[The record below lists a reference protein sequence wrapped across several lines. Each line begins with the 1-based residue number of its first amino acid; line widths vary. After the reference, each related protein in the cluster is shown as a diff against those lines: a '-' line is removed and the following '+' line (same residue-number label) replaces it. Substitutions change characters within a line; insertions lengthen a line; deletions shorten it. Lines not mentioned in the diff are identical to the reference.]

1 MAIQT
6 FKQIID
12 NQAFRISA
20 KDRAIFEQGTLQ
32 SFFGFSDSDM
42 IEFIIYDVN
51 DTQLP
56 QGEFGELVRYVPLN
70 SQNISDYFL
79 IADNTLFQAL
89 QFPNEYFIDIER
101 LLKESGYDNGIFKTQ
116 ITLLNKR
123 VGFESP
129 NEKMW
134 IKQISPSRTE
144 VKLLPLINDV
154 SKKTDLLQRFNILI
168 NGGDFKDDV
177 IQYVPNFLES
187 IDPTIVDTFIKN
199 TYGEKWYNKLV
210 REFGI
215 AGLDL
220 LATRIHKKFV
230 EAVKYEFAGR
240 ESSIK
245 SPKYGKKKSVSLP
258 LQLSREDV
266 FRISQIILIEIVQT
280 YLPNRTIQTKT
291 QIDAGFDNSIDDVGV
306 VLQRRESDVMIGATP
321 AMVMV
326 TKQKTEVSNPTKEVS
341 IQDAIPV
348 GIPIPVFS
356 EPNPVKS
363 TVVEPP
369 LVTIPTPSQYQVSYG
384 GGGGGGGRMS
394 DFGDRNFGDRFTDRD
409 SLELQAF

>member
-42 IEFIIYDVN
+42 IEFIVYDVN
-51 DTQLP
+51 DNQLP

-70 SQNISDYFL
+70 SQNINDYFL

-89 QFPNEYFIDIER
+89 KFPNEYFIDIER

-123 VGFESP
+123 VGFESA

-154 SKKTDLLQRFNILI
+154 SKKTDLLQRFNIFI

-177 IQYVPNFLES
+177 IQYVPTFLES
-187 IDPTIVDTFIKN
+187 INPSIVDDFIKR
-199 TYGEKWYNKLV
+199 TYSEVWYNKLV
-210 REFGI
+210 TEFGI
-215 AGLDL
+215 AGLDT
-220 LATRIHKKFV
+220 LATKIHTKFV
-230 EAVKYEFAGR
+230 EAVKYEFANR

-245 SPKYGKKKSVSLP
+245 SPLYGNKKSISLP
-258 LQLSREDV
+258 LQLSVDDV
-266 FRISQIILIEIVQT
+266 FKIAQIILIEIVQV
-280 YLPNRTIQTKT
+280 YLPMRTIQTKT
-291 QIDAGFDNSIDDVGV
+291 EIDAGFDESKDDVGTL
-306 VLQRRESDVMIGATP
+306 LQRRESDVMIGATP

-326 TKQKTEVSNPTKEVS
+326 KKQKTEVSNPTKDIS
-341 IQDAIPV
+341 IKDAIPV

-356 EPNPVKS
+356 KPNPVKS
-363 TVVEPP
+363 TVISPDP
-369 LVTIPTPSQYQVSYG
+369 VTIATPSQITTTSTSTRIVSSG
-384 GGGGGGGRMS
+384 GGGIS
-394 DFGDRNFGDRFTDRD
+394 RD
-409 SLELQAF
+409 SQIRYL

>member
-42 IEFIIYDVN
+42 IEFIVYDVN
-51 DTQLP
+51 DNQLP

-70 SQNISDYFL
+70 SQNINDYFL

-123 VGFESP
+123 VGFESA

-154 SKKTDLLQRFNILI
+154 SKKTDLLQRFNIFI

-177 IQYVPNFLES
+177 IQYVPTFLES
-187 IDPTIVDTFIKN
+187 INPSIVDDFIKR
-199 TYGEKWYNKLV
+199 TYSEVWYNKLV
-210 REFGI
+210 TEFGI
-215 AGLDL
+215 AGLDT
-220 LATRIHKKFV
+220 LATKIHTKFV
-230 EAVKYEFAGR
+230 EAVKYEFANR

-245 SPKYGKKKSVSLP
+245 SPLYGNKKSISLP
-258 LQLSREDV
+258 LQLSADDV
-266 FRISQIILIEIVQT
+266 FKIAQIILIEIVQV
-280 YLPNRTIQTKT
+280 YLPMRTIQTKT
-291 QIDAGFDNSIDDVGV
+291 EIDAGFDESKDDVGTL
-306 VLQRRESDVMIGATP
+306 LQRRESDVMIGATP

-326 TKQKTEVSNPTKEVS
+326 KKQKTEVSNPTKDIS
-341 IQDAIPV
+341 IKDAIPV

-356 EPNPVKS
+356 KPNPVKS
-363 TVVEPP
+363 TVISPDP
-369 LVTIPTPSQYQVSYG
+369 VTIATPSQITTTSTSTRIVSSG
-384 GGGGGGGRMS
+384 GGGIS
-394 DFGDRNFGDRFTDRD
+394 RD
-409 SLELQAF
+409 SQIRYL

>member
-42 IEFIIYDVN
+42 IEFIVYDVN
-51 DTQLP
+51 DNQLP

-70 SQNISDYFL
+70 SQNINDYFL

-123 VGFESP
+123 VGFESA

-154 SKKTDLLQRFNILI
+154 SKKTDLLQRFNIFI

-177 IQYVPNFLES
+177 IQYVPTFLES
-187 IDPTIVDTFIKN
+187 INPSIVDDFIKR
-199 TYGEKWYNKLV
+199 TYSEVWYNKLV
-210 REFGI
+210 TEFGI
-215 AGLDL
+215 AGLDT
-220 LATRIHKKFV
+220 LATKIHTKFV
-230 EAVKYEFAGR
+230 EAVKYEFANR

-245 SPKYGKKKSVSLP
+245 SPLYGNKKSISLP
-258 LQLSREDV
+258 LQLSVDDV
-266 FRISQIILIEIVQT
+266 FKIAQIILIEIVQV
-280 YLPNRTIQTKT
+280 YLPMRTIQTKT
-291 QIDAGFDNSIDDVGV
+291 EIDAGFDESKDDVGTL
-306 VLQRRESDVMIGATP
+306 LQRRESDVMIGATP

-326 TKQKTEVSNPTKEVS
+326 KKQKTEVSNPTKDIS
-341 IQDAIPV
+341 IKDAIPV

-356 EPNPVKS
+356 KPNPVKS
-363 TVVEPP
+363 TVISPDP
-369 LVTIPTPSQYQVSYG
+369 VTIATPSQITTTSTSTRIVSSG
-384 GGGGGGGRMS
+384 GGGIS
-394 DFGDRNFGDRFTDRD
+394 RD
-409 SLELQAF
+409 SQIRYL

>member
-42 IEFIIYDVN
+42 IEFIVYDVN
-51 DTQLP
+51 DNQLP

-70 SQNISDYFL
+70 SQNINDYFL

-123 VGFESP
+123 VGFESA

-154 SKKTDLLQRFNILI
+154 SKKTDLLQRFNIFI

-177 IQYVPNFLES
+177 IQYVPTFLES
-187 IDPTIVDTFIKN
+187 INPSIVDDFIKR
-199 TYGEKWYNKLV
+199 TYSEVWYNKLV
-210 REFGI
+210 TEFGI
-215 AGLDL
+215 AGLDT
-220 LATRIHKKFV
+220 LATKIHTKFV
-230 EAVKYEFAGR
+230 EAVKYEFANR

-245 SPKYGKKKSVSLP
+245 SPLYGNKKSISLP
-258 LQLSREDV
+258 LQLSVDDV
-266 FRISQIILIEIVQT
+266 FKIAQIILIEIVQV
-280 YLPNRTIQTKT
+280 YLPMRTIQTKT
-291 QIDAGFDNSIDDVGV
+291 EIDAGFDESKDDVGTL
-306 VLQRRESDVMIGATP
+306 LQRRESDVMIGATP

-326 TKQKTEVSNPTKEVS
+326 KKQKTEVSNPTKDIS
-341 IQDAIPV
+341 IKDAIPV

-356 EPNPVKS
+356 KPNPVKS
-363 TVVEPP
+363 TVISPDP
-369 LVTIPTPSQYQVSYG
+369 VTIATPSQITTTSTSTRIVSS
-384 GGGGGGGRMS
+384 GGGGRS
-394 DFGDRNFGDRFTDRD
+394 RNTENIR
-409 SLELQAF
+409 

>member
-56 QGEFGELVRYVPLN
+56 QGEFGELVRYIPLN

-79 IADNTLFQAL
+79 IADNTLFQVL
-89 QFPNEYFIDIER
+89 QFPKEYFIDIER

-177 IQYVPNFLES
+177 IPYVPTFLES
-187 IDPTIVDTFIKN
+187 INPSIVDDFIKR
-199 TYGEKWYNKLV
+199 TYSEQWYNKLV
-210 REFGI
+210 AEFGI
-215 AGLDL
+215 AGLDT
-220 LATRIHKKFV
+220 LATKIYTKFV

-245 SPKYGKKKSVSLP
+245 SPNYGNKKSVNLP

-266 FRISQIILIEIVQT
+266 FKIAQIILIEIVQL

-291 QIDAGFDNSIDDVGV
+291 EIDAGFDESKDDVGV
-306 VLQRRESDVMIGATP
+306 VLQRRESDVMIGAKP
-321 AMVMV
+321 ATVMV
-326 TKQKTEVSNPTKEVS
+326 TKQKTEVSNPTKDIS

-356 EPNPVKS
+356 TPNPVKS
-363 TVVEPP
+363 TVISPDP
-369 LVTIPTPSQYQVSYG
+369 VTIPTPSQITPTPVVSSGGGGGYFGGGGGYG
-384 GGGGGGGRMS
+384 GGGIS
-394 DFGDRNFGDRFTDRD
+394 RD
-409 SLELQAF
+409 S

>member
-42 IEFIIYDVN
+42 IEFIVYDVN
-51 DTQLP
+51 DNQLP

-70 SQNISDYFL
+70 SQNINDYFL

-123 VGFESP
+123 VGFESA

-154 SKKTDLLQRFNILI
+154 SKKTDLLQRFNIFI

-177 IQYVPNFLES
+177 IQYVPTFLES
-187 IDPTIVDTFIKN
+187 INPSIVDDFIKR
-199 TYGEKWYNKLV
+199 TYSEVWYNKLV
-210 REFGI
+210 TEFGI
-215 AGLDL
+215 AGLDT
-220 LATRIHKKFV
+220 LATKIHTKFV
-230 EAVKYEFAGR
+230 EAVKYEFANR

-245 SPKYGKKKSVSLP
+245 SPLYGNKKSISLP
-258 LQLSREDV
+258 LQLSADDV
-266 FRISQIILIEIVQT
+266 FKIAQIILIEIVQV
-280 YLPNRTIQTKT
+280 YLPMRTIQTKT
-291 QIDAGFDNSIDDVGV
+291 EIDAGFDESKDDVGTL
-306 VLQRRESDVMIGATP
+306 LQRRESDVMIGATP

-326 TKQKTEVSNPTKEVS
+326 KKQKTEVSNPTKDIS
-341 IQDAIPV
+341 IKDAIPV

-356 EPNPVKS
+356 KPNPVKS
-363 TVVEPP
+363 TVISPDP
-369 LVTIPTPSQYQVSYG
+369 VTIATPSQITTTSTSTRIVSSG
-384 GGGGGGGRMS
+384 GGGIS
-394 DFGDRNFGDRFTDRD
+394 RD
-409 SLELQAF
+409 S

>member
-51 DTQLP
+51 DNQLP

-70 SQNISDYFL
+70 SQNINDYFL

-101 LLKESGYDNGIFKTQ
+101 LLTESGYDNGIFKTQ

-123 VGFESP
+123 VGFESA

-154 SKKTDLLQRFNILI
+154 SKKTDLLQRFNIFI

-177 IQYVPNFLES
+177 IQYIPNFLDS
-187 IDPTIVDTFIKN
+187 INPSVVDNFIKT
-199 TYGEKWYNKLV
+199 TYGDKWYDKMV

-215 AGLDL
+215 AGLDT
-220 LATRIHKKFV
+220 LATKIHSKFV
-230 EAVKYEFAGR
+230 EAVKYEFANR

-245 SPKYGKKKSVSLP
+245 SPIYGNTKPISLP

-266 FRISQIILIEIVQT
+266 FKIAQIILIEVVQV
-280 YLPNRTIQTKT
+280 YLPARTINTKT
-291 QIDAGFDNSIDDVGV
+291 EFDAGFDESKDDVGI

-326 TKQKTEVSNPTKEVS
+326 TKKKEEASNPTVDMS
-341 IQDAIPV
+341 IQQAIPD
-348 GIPIPVFS
+348 GIPIPIFS
-356 EPNPVKS
+356 TPSPVKS
-363 TVVEPP
+363 NIVNP
-369 LVTIPTPSQYQVSYG
+369 LPVITPKPASYSVGDYYG
-384 GGGGGGGRMS
+384 GGGI
-394 DFGDRNFGDRFTDRD
+394 NRD
-409 SLELQAF
+409 S

>member
-42 IEFIIYDVN
+42 IEFIVYDVN
-51 DTQLP
+51 DNQLP

-70 SQNISDYFL
+70 SQNINDYFL

-123 VGFESP
+123 VGFESA
-129 NEKMW
+129 NEKLW

-177 IQYVPNFLES
+177 IPYIPAFLES

-199 TYGEKWYNKLV
+199 IYSEKWYNKLV
-210 REFGI
+210 AEFGI
-215 AGLDL
+215 AGLDT
-220 LATRIHKKFV
+220 LATKIHTKFV

-245 SPKYGKKKSVSLP
+245 SPNYGNKKPISLP
-258 LQLSREDV
+258 LQLSPEDV
-266 FRISQIILIEIVQT
+266 FKIAQIILIEIVQV
-280 YLPNRTIQTKT
+280 YLPKRTIQSKT
-291 QIDAGFDNSIDDVGV
+291 EIDAGFDESKDDVGV
-306 VLQRRESDVMIGATP
+306 VLQRRESDVMIEATS
-321 AMVMV
+321 ATVMV
-326 TKQKTEVSNPTKEVS
+326 TTTKPEVNNPTRNVS
-341 IQDAIPV
+341 IQQAIPV
-348 GIPIPVFS
+348 GIPIPKFS
-356 EPNPVKS
+356 TPNPVKS
-363 TVVEPP
+363 SVVAPP
-369 LVTIPTPSQYQVSYG
+369 PVTIPTPIQMTPTPVVSSGGGSYG
-384 GGGGGGGRMS
+384 GGGIS
-394 DFGDRNFGDRFTDRD
+394 RD
-409 SLELQAF
+409 S

>member
-12 NQAFRISA
+12 NKAFRISA
-20 KDRAIFEQGTLQ
+20 KDRAIFEEGTLQ

-89 QFPNEYFIDIER
+89 QFPKEYFIDVER

-168 NGGDFKDDV
+168 NGGDFKDDI
-177 IQYVPNFLES
+177 IQYIPNFLES
-187 IDPTIVDTFIKN
+187 INPSIVDDFIKR

-210 REFGI
+210 SEFGI
-215 AGLDL
+215 SGLDT
-220 LATRIHKKFV
+220 LATRIYTKFV

-245 SPKYGKKKSVSLP
+245 SANYGNKKSVSLP

-266 FRISQIILIEIVQT
+266 FKIAQIILIEIVQV
-280 YLPNRTIQTKT
+280 YLPARTIQSNT
-291 QIDAGFDNSIDDVGV
+291 QFDAAFDESKDDVGT

-321 AMVMV
+321 AMVTV
-326 TKQKTEVSNPTKEVS
+326 TKQKTEVSNPTRDVS
-341 IQDAIPV
+341 IQEAIPV

-356 EPNPVKS
+356 LPNPVKS
-363 TVVEPP
+363 TVVEPAP
-369 LVTIPTPSQYQVSYG
+369 VTIPTPSQILPTPEPTPVVTYG
-384 GGGGGGGRMS
+384 GGGGYYGGGGIS
-394 DFGDRNFGDRFTDRD
+394 RD
-409 SLELQAF
+409 S

>member
-42 IEFIIYDVN
+42 IEFIVYDVN
-51 DTQLP
+51 DNQLP

-70 SQNISDYFL
+70 SQNINDYFL

-123 VGFESP
+123 VGFESA

-154 SKKTDLLQRFNILI
+154 SKKTDLLQRFNIFI

-177 IQYVPNFLES
+177 IQYVPTFLES
-187 IDPTIVDTFIKN
+187 INPSIVDDFIKR
-199 TYGEKWYNKLV
+199 TYSEVWYNKLV
-210 REFGI
+210 TEFGI
-215 AGLDL
+215 AGLDT
-220 LATRIHKKFV
+220 LATKIHTKFV
-230 EAVKYEFAGR
+230 EAVKYEFANR

-245 SPKYGKKKSVSLP
+245 SPLYGNKKSISLP
-258 LQLSREDV
+258 LQLSVDDV
-266 FRISQIILIEIVQT
+266 FKIAQIILIEIVQV
-280 YLPNRTIQTKT
+280 YLPMRTIQTKT
-291 QIDAGFDNSIDDVGV
+291 EIDAGFDESKDDVGTL
-306 VLQRRESDVMIGATP
+306 LQRRESDVMIGATP

-326 TKQKTEVSNPTKEVS
+326 KKQKTEVSNPTKDIS
-341 IQDAIPV
+341 IKDAIPV

-356 EPNPVKS
+356 KPNPVKS
-363 TVVEPP
+363 TVISPDP
-369 LVTIPTPSQYQVSYG
+369 VTIATPSQITTTSTRIVSS
-384 GGGGGGGRMS
+384 GGGGRS
-394 DFGDRNFGDRFTDRD
+394 RNTENIR
-409 SLELQAF
+409 

>member
-51 DTQLP
+51 DNQLP

-70 SQNISDYFL
+70 SQNINDYFL

-123 VGFESP
+123 VGFESA

-154 SKKTDLLQRFNILI
+154 SKKTDLLQRFNIFI

-177 IQYVPNFLES
+177 IQYIPNFLDS
-187 IDPTIVDTFIKN
+187 INPSVVDNFIKT
-199 TYGEKWYNKLV
+199 TYSDKWYDKMV

-215 AGLDL
+215 AGLDT
-220 LATRIHKKFV
+220 LATKIHSKFV
-230 EAVKYEFAGR
+230 EAVKYEFANR

-245 SPKYGKKKSVSLP
+245 SPLYGNKKPISLP

-266 FRISQIILIEIVQT
+266 FRIAQIILIEVVQV
-280 YLPNRTIQTKT
+280 YLPARTINTKT
-291 QIDAGFDNSIDDVGV
+291 EFDAGFDESKDDVGI

-326 TKQKTEVSNPTKEVS
+326 TKQKTEASNPTVAVS
-341 IQDAIPV
+341 IQQAIPD

-356 EPNPVKS
+356 NPNPVKS
-363 TVVEPP
+363 NVVNP
-369 LVTIPTPSQYQVSYG
+369 LPVITPKPAIYSAGDYYG
-384 GGGGGGGRMS
+384 GGGIS
-394 DFGDRNFGDRFTDRD
+394 RD
-409 SLELQAF
+409 S

>member
-42 IEFIIYDVN
+42 IEFIVYDVN
-51 DTQLP
+51 DNQLP

-70 SQNISDYFL
+70 SQNINDYFL

-123 VGFESP
+123 VGFESA

-154 SKKTDLLQRFNILI
+154 SKKTDLLQRFNIFI

-177 IQYVPNFLES
+177 IQYVPTFLES
-187 IDPTIVDTFIKN
+187 INPSIVDDFIKR
-199 TYGEKWYNKLV
+199 TYSEVWYNKLV
-210 REFGI
+210 TEFGI
-215 AGLDL
+215 AGLDT
-220 LATRIHKKFV
+220 LATKIHTKFV
-230 EAVKYEFAGR
+230 EAVKYEFANR

-245 SPKYGKKKSVSLP
+245 SPLYGNKKSISLP
-258 LQLSREDV
+258 LQLSADDV
-266 FRISQIILIEIVQT
+266 FKIAQIILIEIVQV
-280 YLPNRTIQTKT
+280 YLPMRTIQTKT
-291 QIDAGFDNSIDDVGV
+291 EIDAGFDESKDDVGTL
-306 VLQRRESDVMIGATP
+306 LQRRESDVMIGATP

-326 TKQKTEVSNPTKEVS
+326 KKQKTEVSNPTKDIS
-341 IQDAIPV
+341 IKDAIPV

-356 EPNPVKS
+356 KPNPVKS
-363 TVVEPP
+363 TVISPDP
-369 LVTIPTPSQYQVSYG
+369 VTIATPSQITSTSTRIVSSG
-384 GGGGGGGRMS
+384 GGGIS
-394 DFGDRNFGDRFTDRD
+394 RD
-409 SLELQAF
+409 S

>member
-51 DTQLP
+51 DNQLP

-70 SQNISDYFL
+70 SQNINDYFL

-89 QFPNEYFIDIER
+89 QFPTEYFIDIER

-123 VGFESP
+123 VGFESA

-154 SKKTDLLQRFNILI
+154 SKKTDLLQRFNIFI

-177 IQYVPNFLES
+177 IQYVPNFLDS
-187 IDPTIVDTFIKN
+187 INPSVVDNFIKN
-199 TYGEKWYNKLV
+199 TYGDKWYDKMV

-215 AGLDL
+215 AGLDT
-220 LATRIHKKFV
+220 LATKIHSKFV
-230 EAVKYEFAGR
+230 EAVKYEFANR

-245 SPKYGKKKSVSLP
+245 SPIYGNPKPISLP

-266 FRISQIILIEIVQT
+266 FKIAQIILIEVVQV
-280 YLPNRTIQTKT
+280 YLPARTIKTKT
-291 QIDAGFDNSIDDVGV
+291 EFDAGFDESNDDVGV

-326 TKQKTEVSNPTKEVS
+326 TTKKAEVSNPSVDVS
-341 IQDAIPV
+341 IQESIPS
-348 GIPIPVFS
+348 GIPIPIFS
-356 EPNPVKS
+356 TPNPVKS
-363 TVVEPP
+363 NIVNP
-369 LVTIPTPSQYQVSYG
+369 LPIIRPTPAIYSAGDYFG
-384 GGGGGGGRMS
+384 GGGIS
-394 DFGDRNFGDRFTDRD
+394 RD
-409 SLELQAF
+409 S

>member
-42 IEFIIYDVN
+42 IEFIVYDVN
-51 DTQLP
+51 NTQLP

-70 SQNISDYFL
+70 SQNINDYFL

-123 VGFESP
+123 VGFESA

-154 SKKTDLLQRFNILI
+154 SKKTDLLQRFNIFI

-177 IQYVPNFLES
+177 IQYVPNFLDS
-187 IDPTIVDTFIKN
+187 INPSVVDNFIKT
-199 TYGEKWYNKLV
+199 TYGDKWYDKMV

-215 AGLDL
+215 AGLDT
-220 LATRIHKKFV
+220 LATKIHSKFV
-230 EAVKYEFAGR
+230 EAVKYEFANR

-245 SPKYGKKKSVSLP
+245 SPLYGNKKPISLP

-266 FRISQIILIEIVQT
+266 FRIAQIILIEVVQV
-280 YLPNRTIQTKT
+280 YLPARTINTKT
-291 QIDAGFDNSIDDVGV
+291 EFDAGFDESKDDVGI
-306 VLQRRESDVMIGATP
+306 VLQRRESDVMIGAAP

-326 TKQKTEVSNPTKEVS
+326 TKQKTEVSNPTVAVS
-341 IQDAIPV
+341 IQQAIPD

-356 EPNPVKS
+356 NPNPVKS
-363 TVVEPP
+363 NVVNP
-369 LVTIPTPSQYQVSYG
+369 LPVITPKPVSYSAGDYYG
-384 GGGGGGGRMS
+384 GGGIS
-394 DFGDRNFGDRFTDRD
+394 RD
-409 SLELQAF
+409 S

>member
-42 IEFIIYDVN
+42 IEFIVYDVN
-51 DTQLP
+51 DNQLP

-70 SQNISDYFL
+70 SQNINDYFL

-123 VGFESP
+123 VGFESA

-154 SKKTDLLQRFNILI
+154 SKKTDLLQRFNIFI

-177 IQYVPNFLES
+177 IQYVPTFLES
-187 IDPTIVDTFIKN
+187 INPSIVDDFIKR
-199 TYGEKWYNKLV
+199 TYSEQWYNKLV
-210 REFGI
+210 SEFGI
-215 AGLDL
+215 AGLDT
-220 LATRIHKKFV
+220 LATKIHTKFV
-230 EAVKYEFAGR
+230 EAVKYEFANR

-245 SPKYGKKKSVSLP
+245 SPLYGNKKSISLP
-258 LQLSREDV
+258 LQLSADDV
-266 FRISQIILIEIVQT
+266 FKIAQIILIEIVQV
-280 YLPNRTIQTKT
+280 YLPMRTIQTKT
-291 QIDAGFDNSIDDVGV
+291 EIDAGFDESKDDVGTL
-306 VLQRRESDVMIGATP
+306 LQRRESDVMIGATP

-326 TKQKTEVSNPTKEVS
+326 KKQKTEVSNPTKDIS
-341 IQDAIPV
+341 IKDAIPV

-356 EPNPVKS
+356 KPNPVKS
-363 TVVEPP
+363 TVISPDP
-369 LVTIPTPSQYQVSYG
+369 VTIATPSQITTTSTSTRIVSSG
-384 GGGGGGGRMS
+384 GGGIS
-394 DFGDRNFGDRFTDRD
+394 RD
-409 SLELQAF
+409 SQIRYL

>member
-42 IEFIIYDVN
+42 IEFIVYDVN
-51 DTQLP
+51 DNQLP

-70 SQNISDYFL
+70 SQNINDYFL

-123 VGFESP
+123 VGFESA

-154 SKKTDLLQRFNILI
+154 SKKTDLLQRFNIFI

-177 IQYVPNFLES
+177 IQYVPTFLES
-187 IDPTIVDTFIKN
+187 INPSIVDDFIKR
-199 TYGEKWYNKLV
+199 TYSEVWYNKLV
-210 REFGI
+210 TEFGI
-215 AGLDL
+215 AGLDT
-220 LATRIHKKFV
+220 LATKIHTKFV
-230 EAVKYEFAGR
+230 EAVKYEFANR

-245 SPKYGKKKSVSLP
+245 SPLYGNKKSISLP
-258 LQLSREDV
+258 LQLSADDV
-266 FRISQIILIEIVQT
+266 FKIAQIILIEIVQV
-280 YLPNRTIQTKT
+280 YLPMRTIQTKT
-291 QIDAGFDNSIDDVGV
+291 EIDAGFDESRDDVGT

-326 TKQKTEVSNPTKEVS
+326 KKQKTEVSNPTKDIS
-341 IQDAIPV
+341 IKDAIPV

-356 EPNPVKS
+356 KPNPVKS
-363 TVVEPP
+363 TVISPDP
-369 LVTIPTPSQYQVSYG
+369 VTIATPSQITTTSTSTRIVSSG
-384 GGGGGGGRMS
+384 GGGIS
-394 DFGDRNFGDRFTDRD
+394 RD
-409 SLELQAF
+409 S

>member
-42 IEFIIYDVN
+42 IEFIVYDVN
-51 DTQLP
+51 DNQLP

-70 SQNISDYFL
+70 SQNINDYFL

-129 NEKMW
+129 NEKLW

-177 IQYVPNFLES
+177 IQYIPTFLES

-199 TYGEKWYNKLV
+199 IYGDKWYNKMV
-210 REFGI
+210 AEFGI
-215 AGLDL
+215 AGLDT
-220 LATRIHKKFV
+220 LATKIHTKFV

-245 SPKYGKKKSVSLP
+245 SPNYGNKKPINLP
-258 LQLSREDV
+258 LQLSPEDV
-266 FRISQIILIEIVQT
+266 FKIAQIILIEIVQV
-280 YLPNRTIQTKT
+280 YLPKRTIQSKT
-291 QIDAGFDNSIDDVGV
+291 EIDAGFDESKDDVGV
-306 VLQRRESDVMIGATP
+306 VLQRRESDVMIEATS
-321 AMVMV
+321 ATVMV
-326 TKQKTEVSNPTKEVS
+326 TTTKPEVNNPTRNVS
-341 IQDAIPV
+341 IQQAIPV
-348 GIPIPVFS
+348 GIPIPKFS
-356 EPNPVKS
+356 TPNPVKS
-363 TVVEPP
+363 TVVTPP
-369 LVTIPTPSQYQVSYG
+369 PVTIPTPIQMTPTPVVSSGGGSYG
-384 GGGGGGGRMS
+384 GGGIS
-394 DFGDRNFGDRFTDRD
+394 RD
-409 SLELQAF
+409 S

>member
-89 QFPNEYFIDIER
+89 QFPKEYFIDIER

-134 IKQISPSRTE
+134 IKQISQYRTE

-177 IQYVPNFLES
+177 IPYVPTFLES
-187 IDPTIVDTFIKN
+187 INPSIVDDFIKR
-199 TYGEKWYNKLV
+199 TYSEQWYNKLV
-210 REFGI
+210 KEFGI
-215 AGLDL
+215 AGLDT
-220 LATRIHKKFV
+220 LATKIHTKFV

-245 SPKYGKKKSVSLP
+245 SGNYGNKKSVSLP

-266 FRISQIILIEIVQT
+266 FKIAQIILIEIVQV
-280 YLPNRTIQTKT
+280 YLPMRTIQTKT
-291 QIDAGFDNSIDDVGV
+291 EIDAGFDESKDDVGV

-326 TKQKTEVSNPTKEVS
+326 TKQKTEVSNPTRDVS
-341 IQDAIPV
+341 IKDAIPV

-356 EPNPVKS
+356 TPNPVKS
-363 TVVEPP
+363 TVVSPAP
-369 LVTIPTPSQYQVSYG
+369 VTIPTPSQIAPTPVVSSG
-384 GGGGGGGRMS
+384 GGGGFGGGGIS
-394 DFGDRNFGDRFTDRD
+394 RD
-409 SLELQAF
+409 S

>member
-42 IEFIIYDVN
+42 IEFIVYDVN
-51 DTQLP
+51 NTQLP

-70 SQNISDYFL
+70 SQNINDYFL

-101 LLKESGYDNGIFKTQ
+101 LLNESGYDNGIFKTQ

-123 VGFESP
+123 IGFESA

-168 NGGDFKDDV
+168 NGGSFKDDV
-177 IQYVPNFLES
+177 IPYVPTFLES
-187 IDPTIVDTFIKN
+187 INPSIVDDFIKR
-199 TYGEKWYNKLV
+199 TYGDKWYNKMV

-215 AGLDL
+215 AGLDT
-220 LATRIHKKFV
+220 LATKIHTKFV
-230 EAVKYEFAGR
+230 EAVKYEFASR

-245 SPKYGKKKSVSLP
+245 SPLYGNKKPISLP
-258 LQLSREDV
+258 LQLSSDDV
-266 FRISQIILIEIVQT
+266 FRIAQIILIEIVQV
-280 YLPNRTIQTKT
+280 YLPQRTIQPNTEF
-291 QIDAGFDNSIDDVGV
+291 DAAFDESKDDVGT

-326 TKQKTEVSNPTKEVS
+326 TKQKTEVSNPTKDIS
-341 IQDAIPV
+341 IKDAIPY
-348 GIPIPVFS
+348 GIPIPIFS
-356 EPNPVKS
+356 VPNPVKS
-363 TVVEPP
+363 TVVSPP
-369 LVTIPTPSQYQVSYG
+369 VVTIPTPSKITPKPTPIVNYG
-384 GGGGGGGRMS
+384 GGRIS
-394 DFGDRNFGDRFTDRD
+394 RD
-409 SLELQAF
+409 S